1 MLEGVRSSGVIE
13 DLGNDGEVALNK
25 RTWKERKREKKV
37 SKRRTTLFLS
47 LRLSRGTQ
55 RTLVRRPGNLQP
67 RSLRLPLCDG
77 NVGEVEVLFDD
88 ELEVSDLCRG
98 ED

>member
-1 MLEGVRSSGVIE
+1 VLEGVRSSRVIE

-37 SKRRTTLFLS
+37 SKRRTTLLLF
-47 LRLSRGTQ
+47 LRLSRKAQ

-77 NVGEVEVLFDD
+77 NVGKVKVFFNDQ
-88 ELEVSDLCRG
+88 LEVADLCRG
-98 ED
+98 ER